1 MDNTKLKEVELK
13 EHHKYRTMYIYS
25 ILMILAGVLMNPF
38 QETIEG
44 ILRIALSP
52 SMLITDYLALGGIGA
67 SLVNSG
73 ILMVLAIAVGQR
85 SNAMMNGPLI
95 AAVFTIGGFALFGKN
110 IYNVISIVFG
120 VYLHSRIQKE
130 HFAKYIIIAFFG
142 TALAPVVSQVSFGMD
157 LGPFLGVVL
166 GTVAG
171 ISIGL
176 ILPPLASSFINFH
189 QGFNLYNIGFT
200 AGVLGMVFMSLFRI
214 TGYNHQLVSNIYME
228 TDLPLTLFLILYF
241 VSMVAFGLISSNGSL
256 RDYSKLMK
264 YHGRL
269 VTDFVALKGFSL
281 TMINMGIL
289 GLICTVFVL
298 LFKAPMNGPV
308 IGGIFTVVGF
318 GSFGKH
324 PKNVLPIMAGVVIG
338 SLLTGVSLATTGAM
352 LTALFA
358 TTLAPVAGYY
368 GSAAGILAGFLH
380 MSLVT
385 NLGYL
390 HGGMNLYNNGFS
402 GGFIAAVLV
411 PVFQAYKKETE

>member
-228 TDLPLTLFLILYF
+228 TDLPLTLFWIL
-241 VSMVAFGLISSNGSL
+241 
-256 RDYSKLMK
+256 
-264 YHGRL
+264 
-269 VTDFVALKGFSL
+269 
-281 TMINMGIL
+281 
-289 GLICTVFVL
+289 
-298 LFKAPMNGPV
+298 
-308 IGGIFTVVGF
+308 
-318 GSFGKH
+318 SF
-324 PKNVLPIMAGVVIG
+324 L
-338 SLLTGVSLATTGAM
+338 
-352 LTALFA
+352 
-358 TTLAPVAGYY
+358 
-368 GSAAGILAGFLH
+368 
-380 MSLVT
+380 
-385 NLGYL
+385 
-390 HGGMNLYNNGFS
+390 
-402 GGFIAAVLV
+402 
-411 PVFQAYKKETE
+411 